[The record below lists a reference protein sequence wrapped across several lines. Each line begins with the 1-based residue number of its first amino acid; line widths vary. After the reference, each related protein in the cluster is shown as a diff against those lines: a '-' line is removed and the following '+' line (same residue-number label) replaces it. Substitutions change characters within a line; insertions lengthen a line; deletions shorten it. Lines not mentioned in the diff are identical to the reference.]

1 MTEHEINFNYSKAM
15 GQAAELKN
23 IAKSLASIGNNVLE
37 VCLGSVEK
45 NWKGTNS
52 EDYVKKGKKV
62 QTKISTSSQN
72 INAAASA
79 IESMAKRI
87 YEAEMAA
94 LRAARERKYNH

>member
-15 GQAAELKN
+15 NQAAELKS
-23 IAKSLASIGNNVLE
+23 IAKSLASIGNNDLE
-37 VCLGSVEK
+37 DCLGSVEK